1 MYKRL
6 IKIKNLLL
14 LLVLCAGLSSAPA
27 MGAETLTL
35 DQAITLALTK
45 NSGVE
50 ITKARIEEQ
59 EQKLKEMRS
68 HYWPRL
74 VALGTSARMTN
85 PIDYQL
91 GQGSITPPMQNP
103 PIPIPI
109 PPNDISI
116 RGDET
121 SFVNVTA
128 MVVQPVT
135 QLLKINSG
143 VDIAST
149 DVKIAGEELDKVR
162 GDIRY
167 AVEKVYYGILIAGR
181 QKKEAELR
189 IALEEARL
197 SDAKNALESGVAL
210 PLEISG
216 LKAALLDKK
225 KELLDIENQE
235 VNLTYMLNDLTG
247 RPLETDT
254 LLDDTLNVPDKAQTL
269 AQYDESAL
277 AANHE
282 LAIADLTLKKAN
294 LAVDAAKKE
303 FLPDMNLFAL
313 YNYGHDFN
321 VVNNHIG
328 AVGVSLSWTIFY
340 FGQKNSV
347 LGQRQALHHQAQRNY
362 QRVKNE
368 VQREIKKEVTNLR
381 YSDQLVSLASQAVA
395 FRKNALKLASD
406 LDDTGLRLNTTK
418 LEAEAELAKA
428 EADLFAAQ
436 LSRRL
441 VLVNLTK
448 LTGRPYVREGV

>member
-1 MYKRL
+1 MNKRL
-6 IKIKNLLL
+6 INIPNLLL

-27 MGAETLTL
+27 MGSETLTL

-225 KELLDIENQE
+225 KELLDIENQ
-235 VNLTYMLNDLTG
+235 VINLTYMLNDLTG
-247 RPLETDT
+247 RPL
-254 LLDDTLNVPDKAQTL
+254 
-269 AQYDESAL
+269 
-277 AANHE
+277 
-282 LAIADLTLKKAN
+282 
-294 LAVDAAKKE
+294 
-303 FLPDMNLFAL
+303 
-313 YNYGHDFN
+313 
-321 VVNNHIG
+321 
-328 AVGVSLSWTIFY
+328 
-340 FGQKNSV
+340 
-347 LGQRQALHHQAQRNY
+347 
-362 QRVKNE
+362 
-368 VQREIKKEVTNLR
+368 
-381 YSDQLVSLASQAVA
+381 
-395 FRKNALKLASD
+395 
-406 LDDTGLRLNTTK
+406 
-418 LEAEAELAKA
+418 
-428 EADLFAAQ
+428 
-436 LSRRL
+436 
-441 VLVNLTK
+441 
-448 LTGRPYVREGV
+448 

>member
-1 MYKRL
+1 MN
-6 IKIKNLLL
+6 IPNLLL
-14 LLVLCAGLSSAPA
+14 LLVLCAGMTTPPA
-27 MGAETLTL
+27 IGAETLTL

-50 ITKARIEEQ
+50 ITKARIEEK

-74 VALGTSARMTN
+74 VALGTSGRVTN
-85 PIDYQL
+85 PIDYNL
-91 GQGSITPPMQNP
+91 GQGAITPAMQTP
-103 PIPIPI
+103 PIPITLPSK
-109 PPNDISI
+109 DVTVK
-116 RGDET
+116 GHGT

-149 DVKIAGEELDKVR
+149 DVKIAGEELDKIR

-167 AVEKVYYGILIAGR
+167 AVEKVYYGILIADR

-189 IALEEARL
+189 IQLGKARL
-197 SDAKNALESGVAL
+197 FDAKNALASGVAL
-210 PLEISG
+210 PLQISG
-216 LKAALLDKK
+216 LKASLLEKR
-225 KELLDIENQE
+225 KELLGIENQV

-247 RPLETDT
+247 RPLETET
-254 LLDDTLNVPDKAQTL
+254 LLDDTLNAPEQVQSL

-277 AANHE
+277 ATNHE
-282 LAIADLTLKKAN
+282 LTIADLTSKKAS
-294 LAVDAAKKE
+294 LAVKAARKE
-303 FLPDMNLFAL
+303 FLPDMNLYAL
-313 YNYGHDFN
+313 YNYGHDFRI
-321 VVNNHIG
+321 VNNHVG
-328 AVGVSLSWTIFY
+328 AVGVSLSWTIFD
-340 FGQKNSV
+340 FGQKSSV
-347 LGQRQALHHQAQRNY
+347 LGQRQALQDQAQRNY
-362 QRVKNE
+362 RRVKNG

-381 YSDQLVSLASQAVA
+381 YNDQLVNLASQAVA

-406 LDDTGLRLNTTK
+406 LDDNGLRLNTAK

-428 EADLFAAQ
+428 EADLFAAK

-448 LTGRPYVREGV
+448 LTGGSYGKEGV